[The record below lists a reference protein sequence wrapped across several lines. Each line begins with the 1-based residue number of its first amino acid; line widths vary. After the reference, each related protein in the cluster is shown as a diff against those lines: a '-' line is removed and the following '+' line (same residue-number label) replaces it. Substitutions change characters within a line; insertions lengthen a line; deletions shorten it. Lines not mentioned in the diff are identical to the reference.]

1 MMKRKRGLSGL
12 RIWTAAVLICVLLTG
27 CAGAMQNPSD
37 NVIYVYYLNQEEDA
51 LVSMSYIPTLQM
63 SKDLVEE
70 LRDELCRTPA
80 SESSECLLPDNVVM
94 EIISVEDR
102 TLTLRFPE
110 TYYDMEKTRE
120 VLVRAGIVR
129 TFVQI
134 EGIDRVQ
141 FYIGESPLTDADGN
155 PVGLMRRE
163 TFVDNSAQLLNN
175 YERNAVRLFFANE
188 KGDKLVEEPRAIY
201 HSSSQPLEWAVVAR
215 LVEGPKTVGSFASLP
230 SDTEILSVSTANDVC
245 YVNLSRSFLNSTLNV
260 AEEIPVYS
268 IVNSLVKSCNVKQ
281 VQIAI
286 EGDIKVTFR
295 EHMRFDQLYEANE
308 ELVEKASK

>member
-1 MMKRKRGLSGL
+1 MSRIRRVLPGLLALLLALS
-12 RIWTAAVLICVLLTG
+12 AVLGG
-27 CAGAMQNPSD
+27 CASPMDSSQE

-51 LVSMSYIPTLQM
+51 LVSASYIPNLQQ

-70 LRDELCRTPA
+70 LRAELCKTPA
-80 SESSECLLPDNVVM
+80 SESSECLLPENVVM

-110 TYYDMEKTRE
+110 SYYEMDKTRE

-141 FYIGESPLTDADGN
+141 FYIGEAPLADADGN

-163 TFVDNSAQLLNN
+163 TFVDNSAQQLNN

-201 HSSSQPLEWAVVAR
+201 HSSSQPLEWAVVSR
-215 LVEGPKTVGSFASLP
+215 LIEGPKTAGSFATLP
-230 SDTEILSVSTANDVC
+230 TDTEILSVSTANEVC
-245 YVNLSRSFLNSTLNV
+245 YVNLSRSFLNSTLTV
-260 AEEIPVYS
+260 SEEIPVYS
-268 IVNSLVKSCNVKQ
+268 IVNSLVSSCNVKQ

-295 EHMRFDQLYEANE
+295 DSIRLDQLFEANE
-308 ELVEKASK
+308 ALVEKTSS